1 MGGADFHI
9 AMTDML
15 LAGFPVAGNTANVF
29 PALREDQVA
38 FGAPS
43 SVSAGNGYVAPSA
56 IQQAVG
62 CLVRGTNCGSYTP
75 RSGTNPNFRGLM
87 TWSINWDRFYNYE
100 FQNQNGAY
108 LKSLA

>member
-15 LAGFPVAGNTANVF
+15 LAGFPVAGTTANVF

-43 SVSAGNGYVAPSA
+43 SVSAGNGHVAPPGV
-56 IQQAVG
+56 QQAVN
-62 CLVRGTNCGSYTP
+62 CLVKGIDCGGHAMC
-75 RSGTNPNFRGLM
+75 SGTNPGFRGLM
-87 TWSINWDRFYNYE
+87 TWSINWDRFYGDE
-100 FQNQNGAY
+100 FRTAHGPFLEA
-108 LKSLA
+108 LG